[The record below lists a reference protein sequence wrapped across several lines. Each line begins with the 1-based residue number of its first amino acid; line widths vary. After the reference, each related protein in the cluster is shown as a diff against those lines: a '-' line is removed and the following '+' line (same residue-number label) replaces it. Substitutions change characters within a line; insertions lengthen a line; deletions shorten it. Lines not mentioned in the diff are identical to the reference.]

1 MKKSS
6 ETSFGG
12 TLERCGYETAEI
24 QKAIAKRA
32 RVGVTVVAEDGWKY
46 LRADKDFENLLRNLR
61 QSTQRDRTYKP
72 STLLSSKSN

>member
-1 MKKSS
+1 MKKTS
-6 ETSFGG
+6 ETTPGG

-32 RVGVTVVAEDGWKY
+32 RVGVTVIAEDGWKY

-61 QSTQRDRTYKP
+61 QPTHRSR
-72 STLLSSKSN
+72 SSALPKAV